1 MERNSGLGY
10 PSSQPNYVRNLSS
23 LSSGLSNQLVSP
35 AEPVADQRLP
45 SPVAVDS
52 ALGTATKEGR
62 DSDRNIAEAGPFANL
77 QPAAPMPEDDGSGPA
92 AEAQPLVSHETLQQA
107 PEPHNFN
114 RDVVPRKKLP
124 GQSAFKEKDVDTSGL
139 S

>member
-1 MERNSGLGY
+1 MERNSGLSY
-10 PSSQPNYVRNLSS
+10 SSSRPNYMRNPSSI
-23 LSSGLSNQLVSP
+23 SSGLSNQLVSP

-52 ALGTATKEGR
+52 ALGTVTKEGR
-62 DSDRNIAEAGPFANL
+62 ENDRNIAEAGPFVNQ
-77 QPAAPMPEDDGSGPA
+77 QPAAPMPEDGGPGPA
-92 AEAQPLVSHETLQQA
+92 AKTQPLVSHETLQQA

>member
-1 MERNSGLGY
+1 MERNSGLGF
-10 PSSQPNYVRNLSS
+10 SSSRPNYMRNLSS
-23 LSSGLSNQLVSP
+23 VSSGLSNQLVSP

-52 ALGTATKEGR
+52 ALGTAKEDG
-62 DSDRNIAEAGPFANL
+62 DNDRNIAEAGPFVNQ
-77 QPAAPMPEDDGSGPA
+77 QPAAPMPEDDGPGPA
-92 AEAQPLVSHETLQQA
+92 AETQPLVSHETLQQA

-114 RDVVPRKKLP
+114 RNVVPRKRLS
-124 GQSAFKEKDVDTSGL
+124 GQSAFKEKDVDTSGP